1 MVVTIAIVAVIWGV
15 VAKLSLKA
23 CTLVVAYGLS
33 CAAVALVRVFSWV
46 EARDRARAN
55 VAALAI
61 VAIAAIA
68 VVAAIATVA
77 VAIASVV
84 VASTVVA
91 AGHRATGAGS
101 GCTVSYRARG
111 NGSSTI
117 ISIGSDTMVF
127 MVASCWGSF
136 GAELFTNFS

>member
-1 MVVTIAIVAVIWGV
+1 MVR
-15 VAKLSLKA
+15 
-23 CTLVVAYGLS
+23 
-33 CAAVALVRVFSWV
+33 VRVFSWV
-46 EARDRARAN
+46 EARARAN
-55 VAALAI
+55 VAA

-77 VAIASVV
+77 VASAVEVSI
-84 VASTVVA
+84 VVA
-91 AGHRATGAGS
+91 AGQRATGAGS
-101 GCTVSYRARG
+101 CCTVGYRGRD
-111 NGSSTI
+111 NSSSTI

>member
-1 MVVTIAIVAVIWGV
+1 MVR
-15 VAKLSLKA
+15 
-23 CTLVVAYGLS
+23 
-33 CAAVALVRVFSWV
+33 VRVFSWV
-46 EARDRARAN
+46 EARARAN
-55 VAALAI
+55 VAALT
-61 VAIAAIA
+61 IAAITA
-68 VVAAIATVA
+68 VAAIATVA
-77 VAIASVV
+77 VAVAIASVV
-84 VASTVVA
+84 EASTVVA

-111 NGSSTI
+111 NSSTS